1 MLAFITFGI
10 IALSFVLATVFKFKF
25 VAKKKCLLGRHVI
38 VTQNNVVFF
47 SSDLYFLFFQVTGG
61 SSGIGKCIALE
72 AAKIGANVT
81 IVARNENRL
90 RSALEEIK
98 GKCSDKNQKCN
109 YLSGILCVKYLNTIS
124 T

>member
-1 MLAFITFGI
+1 MVTLVIKSYIFYWSI
-10 IALSFVLATVFKFKF
+10 ICS
-25 VAKKKCLLGRHVI
+25 
-38 VTQNNVVFF
+38 
-47 SSDLYFLFFQVTGG
+47 FFQVTGG

-98 GKCSDKNQKCN
+98 GQCLNNDQKFN
-109 YLSGILCVKYLNTIS
+109 YLSGTFVMY
-124 T
+124 

>member
-1 MLAFITFGI
+1 MVTLVIKFYIFYWSI
-10 IALSFVLATVFKFKF
+10 I
-25 VAKKKCLLGRHVI
+25 
-38 VTQNNVVFF
+38 F
-47 SSDLYFLFFQVTGG
+47 SFFQVTGG

-98 GKCSDKNQKCN
+98 GQCLNNDQKFN
-109 YLSGILCVKYLNTIS
+109 YLSGNFVMY
-124 T
+124 